1 MKQIIFYSILVGILF
16 SKTKNWDAHSAQLLP
31 QKRWEVGLFQP
42 FRYGYSQ
49 SLEYSVHP
57 LLFFVMPNASIKRS
71 RVNVQGWASASRHG
85 LVYPTP
91 LLNMIAK
98 EGTLGIIAP
107 DFQMPLMLGISN
119 DWLMTKSLKGFETT
133 IRGGFDLGLVFGDLD
148 KRSTIDLPL
157 VYHRLGIYYN
167 GWGLDFGLDVQ
178 KSLNK
183 TVSVLTDVDFRFL
196 PGLEGSFSI
205 EHKLLLSWY
214 KSEKFRV
221 LSGYKFIYGE
231 FPYGL
236 DMRILPYVPI
246 MEKWVPI
253 IEFQWAGTRDR

>member
-1 MKQIIFYSILVGILF
+1 MKRIIIYLILACQIFGE
-16 SKTKNWDAHSAQLLP
+16 TRTWDSHSAQLLP
-31 QKRWEVGLFQP
+31 QKRWEIGLFQP

-57 LLFFVMPNASIKRS
+57 LMFFVMPNVSIKTS
-71 RVNVQGWASASRHG
+71 RRDVLGWASASRHG

-91 LLNMIAK
+91 LLNMVAK
-98 EGTLGIIAP
+98 EGIFGIISP
-107 DFQMPLMLGISN
+107 DFQMPPMLGISN
-119 DWLMTKSLKGFETT
+119 DWLMTKSLGDFATT
-133 IRGGFDLGLVFGDLD
+133 IRGGIDLGLVFGDLD

-167 GWGLDFGLDVQ
+167 GWGLDFGVDVQ
-178 KSLNK
+178 KTLSE
-183 TVSVLTDVDFRFL
+183 TFSILTDVDLRFL

-205 EHKLLLSWY
+205 EHKLLVSWN

-221 LSGYKFIYGE
+221 ISGYKFIYGE

-236 DMRILPYVPI
+236 DMRILPYVPM
-246 MEKWVPI
+246 MEKWVPM
-253 IEFQWAGTRDR
+253 IELQWSGKKK

>member
-1 MKQIIFYSILVGILF
+1 MKRIIIYLILACQIFGE
-16 SKTKNWDAHSAQLLP
+16 TRTWDSHSAQLLP
-31 QKRWEVGLFQP
+31 QKRWEIGLFQP

-57 LLFFVMPNASIKRS
+57 LLFFVMPNVSIKTS
-71 RVNVQGWASASRHG
+71 RRDVLGWASASRHG

-91 LLNMIAK
+91 LLNMVAK
-98 EGTLGIIAP
+98 EGIPGIISP

-119 DWLMTKSLKGFETT
+119 DWLMTKSLGDFATT
-133 IRGGFDLGLVFGDLD
+133 IRGGIDLGLVFGDLD

-167 GWGLDFGLDVQ
+167 GWGLDFGVDVQ
-178 KSLNK
+178 KTLSE
-183 TVSVLTDVDFRFL
+183 TFSILTDVDLRLL

-205 EHKLLLSWY
+205 EHKLLRSWY

-221 LSGYKFIYGE
+221 LSG
-231 FPYGL
+231 
-236 DMRILPYVPI
+236 
-246 MEKWVPI
+246 
-253 IEFQWAGTRDR
+253 

>member
-1 MKQIIFYSILVGILF
+1 MKRIVLHIILSCMVFAETRI
-16 SKTKNWDAHSAQLLP
+16 WDSHSAQLLP
-31 QKRWEVGLFQP
+31 QKRWEIGLFQP

-57 LLFFVMPNASIKRS
+57 LLLFVMPNVSIKTS
-71 RVNVQGWASASRHG
+71 RGDVLGWTSASRHG

-91 LLNMIAK
+91 LLNMVAK
-98 EGTLGIIAP
+98 EGIFGIISP
-107 DFQMPLMLGISN
+107 DFQMPPMLGVSN
-119 DWLMTKSLKGFETT
+119 DWLMTKSLGDFATT
-133 IRGGFDLGLVFGDLD
+133 IRGGVDLGLVFGDLD

-167 GWGLDFGLDVQ
+167 GWGLDFGVDVQ
-178 KSLNK
+178 KTLSE
-183 TVSVLTDVDFRFL
+183 TFSILTDVDLRFL

-205 EHKLLLSWY
+205 EHKLLVSWN

-236 DMRILPYVPI
+236 DMRILPYVPM
-246 MEKWVPI
+246 MEKWVPM
-253 IEFQWAGTRDR
+253 IELQWSGKKK